1 MKGTIM
7 ADALLEREKTV
18 FIGGEWQHGRGRD
31 PLQVIDPSNGAV
43 LSRLMP
49 GNAGDVQQAARA
61 AATAFPGW
69 KGLPSDRRARYLRGF
84 ARGLEA
90 RKTYL
95 VRVQMHNNGKP
106 RIEAEIDVDDAIA
119 TFDYYAGLADS
130 LDQRQDARV
139 DHMGCAHFGLVRH
152 EPVGPVGLIV
162 PWNFPLV
169 TSAWKIAPALA
180 AGCTAVMKTSE
191 MTPLNE
197 LVYGE
202 IAEEIGLPAGV
213 LNIVTGA
220 AEVGVALTHAP
231 ELRKISFT
239 GSNMIGARV
248 MEAVSARCLP
258 VSLELGGKSS
268 IIVTADAD
276 LSQAVDCIMGG
287 IFFNSGQMCSATSR
301 LIVDRAIEADLI
313 EALVARTEA
322 LTVGSPFEDGT
333 EMGPMT
339 TNAQYR
345 KVLSFIAEARSDGLT
360 LLTGGDRIDRQ
371 GHFIAPTIFR
381 DVPRDHV
388 LWRDEIFGPVLAT
401 TSVAS
406 EDEAVAVAND
416 TIFGLVGSVVSGDWA
431 RAKGIADQIEAGQI
445 WINTPQIVYPD
456 SAWGG
461 FKQSG
466 IGREL
471 GPWGLSGY
479 QGVKHI
485 LSEV

>member
-1 MKGTIM
+1 MTE
-7 ADALLEREKTV
+7 ALLEREHTV
-18 FIGGEWQHGRGRD
+18 FVGGKWKHGRGQGE
-31 PLQVIDPSNGAV
+31 LEVTDPST
-43 LSRLMP
+43 
-49 GNAGDVQQAARA
+49 GDVLARLRPGGAEDVENASRA
-61 AATAFPGW
+61 AAAAFDVW
-69 KGLPSDRRARYLRGF
+69 KRKPSAVRAEYLRGF
-84 ARGLEA
+84 ARGLQE
-90 RKTYL
+90 RREYL
-95 VRVQMHNNGKP
+95 MRVQMHNNGKP
-106 RIEAEIDVDDAIA
+106 RVEAGIDVDDAIA
-119 TFDYYAGLADS
+119 TFEYYAALAEGIDA
-130 LDQRQDARV
+130 RQDARV
-139 DHMGCAHFGLVRH
+139 DHAGGAHFGLVRH

-239 GSNMIGARV
+239 GSNMIGAKV
-248 MEAVSARCLP
+248 MEAVSSRCLP
-258 VSLELGGKSS
+258 ISLELGGKSS

-276 LSQAVDCIMGG
+276 LGQAVDCIMGG
-287 IFFNSGQMCSATSR
+287 VFFNAGQMCSATSR
-301 LIVDRAIEADLI
+301 LIVDRTIEPALI
-313 EALVARTEA
+313 EALAGRVRA
-322 LTVGSPFEDGT
+322 LRVGSPFEEGT
-333 EMGPMT
+333 EMGPIT
-339 TNAQYR
+339 TSAQCH
-345 KVLSFIAEARSDGLT
+345 KVLWMIEEAKSDGLDCIA
-360 LLTGGDRIDRQ
+360 GGKAIDRD
-371 GHFIAPTIFR
+371 GHFVAPTVFR
-381 DVPRDHV
+381 DVPRDHMI
-388 LWRDEIFGPVLAT
+388 WRDEIFGPVLAT
-401 TSVAS
+401 TAVAS
-406 EDEAVAVAND
+406 EEEAVAVAND
-416 TIFGLVGSVVSGDWA
+416 TRYGLVGSVVSGDWG
-431 RAKGIADQIEAGQI
+431 RAKTIADRIEAGQV

-485 LSEV
+485 LSEC

>member
-1 MKGTIM
+1 M
-7 ADALLEREKTV
+7 ADALPQREETV
-18 FIGGEWQHGRGRD
+18 FLAGGWRHGRGSD
-31 PLQVIDPSNGAV
+31 LLEVIDPSTGKGLA
-43 LSRLMP
+43 RLTP
-49 GNAGDVQQAARA
+49 GSAEDVEQAAHA
-61 AATAFPGW
+61 AAAAFDSW
-69 KGLPSDRRARYLRGF
+69 SQSPSTERSKYLRGF

-90 RKTYL
+90 RKNDL
-95 VRVQMHNNGKP
+95 VHVQMLNNGKP
-106 RIEAEIDVDDAIA
+106 RVEAEIDVDDAIA
-119 TFDYYAGLADS
+119 TFDYYAGLADG
-130 LDQRQDARV
+130 LDARQDSRV
-139 DHMGCAHFGLVRH
+139 DHIGGAHFGLVRH
-152 EPVGPVGLIV
+152 EPLGPVGLIV

-202 IAEEIGLPAGV
+202 IAQEIDLPAGV
-213 LNIVTGA
+213 LNILTGA
-220 AEVGVALTHAP
+220 ADVGVALTHAP

-239 GSNMIGARV
+239 GSNMIGAKV

-276 LSQAVDCIMGG
+276 IDRAVDCIIGG
-287 IFFNSGQMCSATSR
+287 IFFNAGQMCSGTSR
-301 LIVDRAIEADLI
+301 LIVDRAIEPGLI
-313 EALVARTEA
+313 EALLERTRSLRTA
-322 LTVGSPFEDGT
+322 SPFEDGT

-339 TNAQYR
+339 TDAQYR
-345 KVLSFIAEARSDGLT
+345 KVLSMIAGGKSDGLT
-360 LLTGGDRIDRQ
+360 CLTGGDAMDREGQ
-371 GHFIAPTIFR
+371 FIAPTIFR
-381 DVPRDHV
+381 GVPHDHV
-388 LWRDEIFGPVLAT
+388 LWRDEIFGPVLLT
-401 TSVAS
+401 TQVGS
-406 EDEAVAVAND
+406 EDEAIAVAND
-416 TIFGLVGSVVSGDWA
+416 TRFGLVGSVVGGDWD
-431 RAKGIADQIEAGQI
+431 RAKAVADRIQAGQI